1 MRICVR
7 YTTSREDAEQ
17 WVHDGFVKIFASL
30 PQYQYLGSF
39 EGWMKKI
46 MVRLCIDQIRT
57 LNTQKHGVENNTIYN
72 EHQFTDTSHYVDNHI
87 VQKIGADDLIR
98 IINSLP
104 EKQKMVFNLHVFED
118 YSHKEIAPLLQITEN
133 HSYWLLH
140 QARKQLKNI
149 LQQTK
154 KPELKYEP
162 K

>member
-7 YTTSREDAEQ
+7 YATTKEDAEQ
-17 WVHDGFVKIFASL
+17 WVNDGFIKIFASL
-30 PQYQYLGSF
+30 TQYQYLGSF

-46 MVRLCIDQIRT
+46 MVRFCIDQLRSQ
-57 LNTQKHGVENNTIYN
+57 NAQKHGVENNTIYN
-72 EHQFTDTSHYVDNHI
+72 EHEFTDNSHYVDNNI
-87 VQKIGADDLIR
+87 IQKIGADDLTR
-98 IINSLP
+98 IINTLP
-104 EKQKMVFNLHVFED
+104 EKQKMVFNLHIFED

-149 LQQTK
+149 LQHTK
-154 KPELKYEP
+154 KQELKYEP